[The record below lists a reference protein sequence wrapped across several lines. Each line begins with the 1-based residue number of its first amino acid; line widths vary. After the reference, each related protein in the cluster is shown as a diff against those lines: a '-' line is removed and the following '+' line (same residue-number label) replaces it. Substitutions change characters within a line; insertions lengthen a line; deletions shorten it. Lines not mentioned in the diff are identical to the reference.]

1 MPDFS
6 SSQASP
12 SPGIASAF
20 ATAPVMKTGAES
32 FPEVRIT
39 PERPA
44 QRKLRSAIA
53 RIVIVLAV
61 VFSLRYFY
69 WRATATLN
77 PAAKWFF
84 YIFLA
89 AEALNFL
96 EAFLFYYTGWSPTS
110 YRRPRPLS
118 GRSVDVF
125 ITTYNEPVE
134 LLRETV
140 VCAVSMR
147 YPHTTYILDDGGRPQ
162 VEKLAQEFGCRYI
175 ARRDRTDAKAGNLN
189 HALRNTNGEFIV
201 VLDADHVPAP
211 ELIDELL
218 GFFADSKVAI
228 VQARQDFYNLDSFQH
243 RLNRSKHFGW
253 QQQDL
258 FFSVIQ
264 AGKDRYNA
272 AFYCGSPAILRR
284 AALEEV
290 GGFATGT
297 ITEDMHTS
305 LRLQRRGWRT
315 VYQNETVARGLAPQ
329 TFRGFSTQW
338 YRWGYGAMQ
347 VLRQE
352 RPLFGRGLSF
362 SQRLCYFA
370 SFYFYWMSY
379 QKFIYV
385 VTPILCLLTG
395 VFPVVAEPGVFARYF
410 VPYLLLNV
418 IASCM
423 LQGGFRNFVLSEEF
437 NLLKIQVLAKT
448 LRGLFRNKVKFS
460 VTPKARDEAASWKD
474 VTLPLLIIAGL
485 AAALVYGGMQIVH
498 QPQGYQF
505 WAYAVNLFWAAFYL
519 AMFVPAVSR
528 ALRREERRNSYR
540 FPSSDLPVQFAY
552 KTPIGQPQRGHA
564 QAQNLNRSGLSLVT
578 VAPIP
583 VGTAVELQFQVDSQ
597 RILATGRVRR
607 QHQHRVAGASQVHQG
622 VEFERISPADQDAI
636 SKYLFWHIAPKE
648 DALLRLTPSSQS
660 AEPNEAY

>member
-1 MPDFS
+1 
-6 SSQASP
+6 
-12 SPGIASAF
+12 
-20 ATAPVMKTGAES
+20 
-32 FPEVRIT
+32 
-39 PERPA
+39 
-44 QRKLRSAIA
+44 LAIA

-69 WRATATLN
+69 WRTTDTFN

-89 AEALNFL
+89 AEILNFV

-110 YRRPRPLS
+110 YRRPRPLP

-125 ITTYNEPVE
+125 IATYNEPVE

-147 YPHTTYILDDGGRPQ
+147 YPHSTYILDDGNRPQ
-162 VEKLAQEFGCRYI
+162 VEELAREFGCHYI
-175 ARRDRTDAKAGNLN
+175 ARGDRTDAKAGNLN
-189 HALRNTNGEFIV
+189 HALRKTNGEFIV

-211 ELIDELL
+211 ELIDDLL
-218 GFFADSKVAI
+218 GFFAEPKVAI

-243 RLNRSKHFGW
+243 RLNRSRHFGW

-258 FFSVIQ
+258 FFTVIQ

-284 AALEEV
+284 EALEQA

-315 VYQNETVARGLAPQ
+315 IYHNQTVARGLAPQ

-352 RPLFGRGLSF
+352 NPLFGRGFSF

-379 QKFIYV
+379 QKLIYV

-395 VFPVVAEPGVFARYF
+395 VFPVMADPGVFARYF
-410 VPYLLLNV
+410 LPYLLLNM

-423 LQGGFRNFVLSEEF
+423 LQGGFRNFLLSEEF

-448 LRGLFRNKVKFS
+448 VGGLFRTKTKFS
-460 VTPKARDEAASWKD
+460 VTPKARDEAASWRD
-474 VTLPLLIIAGL
+474 VTLPLAIIFGLI
-485 AAALVYGGMQIVH
+485 AAFAYGGMQISH
-498 QPQGYQF
+498 QPHGYRF

-519 AMFVPAVSR
+519 AMFIPSVTR

-552 KTPIGQPQRGHA
+552 KSPVGPAQRGHA
-564 QAQNLNRSGLSLVT
+564 EAQNLNRSGLSLVT
-578 VAPIP
+578 IAPIP
-583 VGTAVELQFQVDSQ
+583 VGTAVELAFEVDGQ
-597 RILATGRVRR
+597 RIAARGRVKR
-607 QHQHRVAGASQVHQG
+607 QQQHYVGGLSRVHHG
-622 VEFERISPADQDAI
+622 VEFERINPADQDAI
-636 SKYLFWHIAPKE
+636 SKHLFWHIAPKE
-648 DALLRLTPSSQS
+648 DALLRLTPTNRS

>member
-1 MPDFS
+1 VSDLRQSPGR
-6 SSQASP
+6 P
-12 SPGIASAF
+12 SPGMVSACAAAPAIEAATHRAPEIRF
-20 ATAPVMKTGAES
+20 A
-32 FPEVRIT
+32 
-39 PERPA
+39 PERPL
-44 QRKLRSAIA
+44 QEKLKTAIA

-61 VFSLRYFY
+61 VFSIRYFY
-69 WRATATLN
+69 WRAVDTFN
-77 PAAKWFF
+77 PVAKWFF
-84 YIFLA
+84 YIFLI
-89 AEALNFL
+89 AEILNFL

-110 YRRPRPLS
+110 YRRPQPLR
-118 GRSVDVF
+118 GRSVDVL
-125 ITTYNEPVE
+125 IATYNEPVE

-140 VCAVSMR
+140 VCALSMR
-147 YPHTTYILDDGGRPQ
+147 YPHTTFILDDGGRPQ
-162 VEKLAQEFGCRYI
+162 VEELAREFGCRYI
-175 ARRDRTDAKAGNLN
+175 ARGDRTDAKAGNLN
-189 HALRNTNGEFIV
+189 NALRNTKGEFIV

-218 GFFADSKVAI
+218 GFFVDPKVAI

-243 RLNRSKHFGW
+243 RLNRSRHYGW

-264 AGKDRYNA
+264 AGKDRHNA

-284 AALEEV
+284 KALEEI

-305 LRLQRRGWRT
+305 LRLQRRKWRT
-315 VYQNETVARGLAPQ
+315 IYHNETVARGLAPQ

-352 RPLFGRGLSF
+352 NPLFGSGFSF

-379 QKFIYV
+379 QKLLYV
-385 VTPILCLLTG
+385 LTPVICLLSG
-395 VFPVVAEPGVFARYF
+395 IFPVVAQPSVFAIYF
-410 VPYLLLNV
+410 LPYLLLNV

-423 LQGGFRNFVLSEEF
+423 LQGGCRNFLLSEEF
-437 NLLKIQVLAKT
+437 NLLKIQVLT
-448 LRGLFRNKVKFS
+448 RTVGGLFRKKIKFS
-460 VTPKARDEAASWKD
+460 VTPKARDEAASWRD

-485 AAALVYGGMQIVH
+485 TVAVIYGGFQIAH
-498 QPQGYQF
+498 QPAGFRF
-505 WAYAVNLFWAAFYL
+505 WAYAVNLFWAVFYL
-519 AMFVPAVSR
+519 AMFIPSVSR

-552 KTPIGQPQRGHA
+552 QTPTGQPQRGHA

-583 VGTAVELQFQVDSQ
+583 VGTEVELGFRVDSQ
-597 RILATGRVRR
+597 QILATGRVRR
-607 QHQHRVAGASQVHQG
+607 MQQSRIAGVSRVHHG
-622 VEFERISPADQDAI
+622 VEFERINLADQDAI

-648 DALLRLTPSSQS
+648 DALLRLTPANRS
-660 AEPNEAY
+660 AEPHEA